1 MLVINSFTIHVN
13 TIGHEVQHGIR
24 MNSNTSELFLV
35 GGVKR
40 VEGDGNL
47 VSFAEDSLY
56 LLMSSFKTL
65 VI

>member
-1 MLVINSFTIHVN
+1 MLGINSFTIHVN

-47 VSFAEDSLY
+47 VSFGGLQGGFPLPTY
-56 LLMSSFKTL
+56 VLF
-65 VI
+65 